1 LSCGFAHKF
10 FLHNCEF
17 SAMVAFTLEI
27 IAEIIAGLI
36 AFFVIGEIGIRIITK
51 GAKRAK
57 ISKPVIR
64 NIREAVTAIWIAI
77 SLAWVFQILGL
88 TTLLTSL
95 TISGIIGLAISLG
108 LQTTISNVIAGIFLL
123 QDNALHTG
131 DTIAIGTVKGEV
143 VKLGLRNTWLKSS
156 EGEIVIISNAT
167 LSAGPFT
174 NYTAKERL
182 NKKLEKDL

>member
-1 LSCGFAHKF
+1 
-10 FLHNCEF
+10 
-17 SAMVAFTLEI
+17 MVPFTIEV
-27 IAEIIAGLI
+27 IAEIIVGLI
-36 AFFVIGEIGIRIITK
+36 SFFVIGEVGIRIITK
-51 GAKRAK
+51 GAKRAR

-64 NIREAVTAIWIAI
+64 NIREAVTALWAAI
-77 SLAWVFQILGL
+77 SLAWVFQVLGL

-95 TISGIIGLAISLG
+95 TISGIVGLAISLG
-108 LQTTISNVIAGIFLL
+108 LQTTISNVIAGIYLL

-143 VKLGLRNTWLKSS
+143 IKLGLRNTWLKNCD
-156 EGEIVIISNAT
+156 GDIVIIGNST

-182 NKKLEKDL
+182 TRKLEKDL

>member
-1 LSCGFAHKF
+1 
-10 FLHNCEF
+10 
-17 SAMVAFTLEI
+17 MVAFTIEV
-27 IAEIIAGLI
+27 IAEIVAGPI
-36 AFFVIGEIGIRIITK
+36 AFFVLGEIGIRVITK

-64 NIREAVTAIWIAI
+64 NFREAVTALWVAI

-88 TTLLTSL
+88 TSLLTSL
-95 TISGIIGLAISLG
+95 TISGIIGLAVSLG
-108 LQTTISNVIAGIFLL
+108 LQTTISNIIAGIYLL

-131 DTIAIGTVKGEV
+131 DTIAIGAVKGEV
-143 VKLGLRNTWLKSS
+143 IKLGLRNTWLKNCD
-156 EGEIVIISNAT
+156 GDIIIIGNST

-182 NKKLEKDL
+182 TKKLEKDL